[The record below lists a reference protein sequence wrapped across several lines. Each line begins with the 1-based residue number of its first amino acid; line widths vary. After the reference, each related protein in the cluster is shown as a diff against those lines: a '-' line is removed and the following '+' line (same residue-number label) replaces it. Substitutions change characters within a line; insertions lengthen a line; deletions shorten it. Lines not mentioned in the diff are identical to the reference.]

1 MAAPEVIQTPS
12 QPANPGDKPVESV
25 GPNTALPAFQ
35 KQIELLY
42 RERALNGLPPTPL
55 NSSNKLD
62 FGGPNDFDK
71 LYHPNDAL
79 QFGRKIG
86 AHIAMPHC
94 IRSETNPATTPNR
107 PCKPGEAQS
116 KSLKVP
122 SPELT
127 TTTDHIAKQTDAA
140 AKTSAPETVEQSRAK
155 LEQSARERFKNDPQ
169 GLANFD
175 KDMQDFEQRM
185 AKNPNG
191 AIEVQRTYDNINK
204 LLVGPSSMVSESD
217 RLKIAKE
224 VMHEVAHVGPI
235 NQGATN
241 CCGAAA
247 LEARLYDRSPSQ
259 ASRLVE
265 EVTLTGRYHEFPD
278 GHVITVDRNS
288 IAHHITDVEG
298 GAKLGVEPRSHASQ
312 IFQTTAMNIYVDSIN
327 QKQDPPGKVRYE
339 IGNASQFSS
348 GEKLVDYS
356 THPPKQVWPGDPKF
370 QDYKTVLDGLP
381 AMTNDVDNIYE
392 RMAGVSDGGFNVNLL
407 TADNREA
414 FKEKL
419 AELKREGKF
428 PLTMV
433 VDFEQEPFKTQNG
446 GVSVDELHFISI
458 RDYNPQTGEI
468 DYTNSWF
475 GSKVFKS
482 NATDL
487 FRAMHA
493 PDDPILIDTVA
504 KGLKDVH
511 DPAKINYIL
520 DNELLLIEQE
530 QRAEVIDKLSKQLG
544 VNLWDSL
551 TDEQLKD
558 LGISR
563 PNIFD
568 RGWDA
573 VTGMFK

>member
-12 QPANPGDKPVESV
+12 QPPYQGDKPVESI
-25 GPNTALPAFQ
+25 GPNNALPAFQ

-42 RERALNGLPPTPL
+42 RERALKGLPPTPL

-62 FGGPNDFDK
+62 FGGPTDFDK

-94 IRSETNPATTPNR
+94 IKSESNPATTPNK

-116 KSLKVP
+116 KSLKVR

-127 TTTDHIAKQTDAA
+127 TTTDQIAKQTEAA
-140 AKTSAPETVEQSRAK
+140 AKTSSLETVEQSRAK

-175 KDMQDFEQRM
+175 KDMKDFEQRM

-191 AIEVQRTYDNINK
+191 AIEIQRTYDNINK

-217 RLKIAKE
+217 RLNIAKE

-235 NQGATN
+235 NQGVTN

-247 LEARLYDRSPSQ
+247 LEARLYERAPSQ
-259 ASRLVE
+259 AARLVE
-265 EVTLTGRYHEFPD
+265 EVTLTGKYHEFPD

-288 IAHHITDVEG
+288 IAHHITNNEP
-298 GAKLGVEPRSHASQ
+298 GAKLGVELRSHASQ

-339 IGNASQFSS
+339 VGEPDQFSS
-348 GEKLVDYS
+348 GERLVDYS

-370 QDYKTVLDGLP
+370 HDYKTVLDGLP
-381 AMTNDVDNIYE
+381 ALSDDVDNVYE
-392 RMAGVSDGGFNVNLL
+392 RMAGVPDGGFNLNMLN
-407 TADNREA
+407 ADNREA
-414 FKEKL
+414 FKAKL
-419 AELKREGKF
+419 DELKREGKF

-433 VDFEQEPFKTQNG
+433 VSFEQEPFKSQNG
-446 GVSVDELHFISI
+446 GVGVDELHFISI
-458 RDYNPQTGEI
+458 RDYNPQTGEV

-475 GSKVFKS
+475 GSRNFKS
-482 NATDL
+482 NVTDL
-487 FRAMHA
+487 FRAMHS
-493 PDDPILIDTVA
+493 PEDPKLVEIA
-504 KGLKDVH
+504 RNGLKDVH
-511 DPAKINYIL
+511 DPEMRNNML
-520 DNELLLIEQE
+520 DNILLIIEQE
-530 QRAEVIDKLSKQLG
+530 KRADMIDELSKQLG
-544 VNLWDSL
+544 ENLWDVL
-551 TDEQLKD
+551 TNKQLKD

-568 RGWDA
+568 RGWDEI
-573 VTGMFK
+573 TGMFK